1 MPGNHLSH
9 FAIIAIG
16 LILLSQHSG
25 AWAGEERDVA
35 IPLIFDHDDGT
46 EIKTSAC
53 LRVREKVYSADVAPW
68 TSFRSQARSEPETI
82 LTETIAAMQNKDSA
96 RLKESSHPSLARD
109 PQKFQK
115 QAPTYFRHVEGLKRG
130 NVWGYYRFAD
140 RLVFLFKLDFR
151 RNYFTQFPFARGETG
166 KFGLL
171 PYGETVSLPFDFVST
186 WFHSDW
192 GPYKTRS
199 PVYCTPSLLKRM
211 THKVPLDKR
220 FDKRLERYGS
230 YPLDPPAELLLIGR
244 NFTDKEIKDQPYAAL
259 RDKFSALNDALKAGR
274 WDEYFDILTEHG
286 RKRLEGPFLGGQEEE
301 RKIYAERILTQE
313 PFYVFNA
320 DPVFIVFT
328 RAGSSGIRVRFFVPD
343 KKGQFRWAN
352 ASYVTSFDR
361 IFRVFTK
368 AAGEEKPFDSWKI
381 TGSTRTE

>member
-1 MPGNHLSH
+1 MPGKYITH
-9 FAIIAIG
+9 FSIIAIG

-96 RLKESSHPSLARD
+96 RLKELSHPSLARD

-140 RLVFLFKLDFR
+140 RLVFLFKLNFR

-166 KFGLL
+166 KFGIL
-171 PYGETVSLPFDFVST
+171 PAGFLSLPFGFVSS

-199 PVYCTPSLLKRM
+199 PVYCTPSLLKQM
-211 THKVPLDKR
+211 THKVLLEKRLDKR
-220 FDKRLERYGS
+220 LKHYDS
-230 YPLDPPAELLLIGR
+230 HPLDSPPELLLIGR
-244 NFTDKEIKDQPYAAL
+244 NLTGKNIEGQAYTEL
-259 RDKFSALNDALKAGR
+259 RDKISALKSALRAGR
-274 WDEYFDILTEHG
+274 KDEYFDGFTEHG
-286 RKRLEGPFLGGQEEE
+286 RKKIEGWFLGASEEE
-301 RKIYAERILTQE
+301 RQRYIESILTQE

-320 DPVFIVFT
+320 KPLFIVFT
-328 RAGSSGIRVRFFVPD
+328 RAGSSGIQVRFFVPD

-381 TGSTRTE
+381 AGPTRTK